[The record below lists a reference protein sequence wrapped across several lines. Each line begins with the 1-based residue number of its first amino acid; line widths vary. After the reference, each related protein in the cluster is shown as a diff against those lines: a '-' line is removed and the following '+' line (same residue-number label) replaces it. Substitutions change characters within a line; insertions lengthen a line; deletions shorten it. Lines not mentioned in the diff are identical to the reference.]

1 MEDFVLYSE
10 LYDIY
15 GELLTSKQKEYFE
28 DYYFNNLSFS
38 EMADQYKVS
47 RNAVFK
53 QVHIVTDRLLE
64 YERVLTFR
72 KGNKFYS
79 VMTDNTRDEKGDLNT
94 YAYCIGEGETSL
106 RPVEDE
112 KELEMVTTIFNMV
125 QEEC

>member
-1 MEDFVLYSE
+1 MEQE
-10 LYDIY
+10 
-15 GELLTSKQKEYFE
+15 K
-28 DYYFNNLSFS
+28 
-38 EMADQYKVS
+38 YKV
-47 RNAVFK
+47 NF
-53 QVHIVTDRLLE
+53 VTEDGKEIE
-64 YERVLTFR
+64 YERLLTFR